1 MAVLSTGA
9 DAVGGE
15 RFGNCEYNDLKNHWR
30 MADPCTNLANIQPG
44 MIVSDENDD
53 RLYLATLV
61 SGCPCSEIL
70 QECIPLSDDARHGYG
85 NNEDASVGYDETTN
99 DALIVGVPFDG
110 KRGIIFCNQDI
121 VGQDFTGI
129 LAVDSQSRLS
139 IIDADYDSALTF
151 GWADDDKPNI
161 SVEGVTTG
169 LHLCFDGHV
178 AAVRFFAGAGVG
190 DNPFVAHFGYITA
203 SGTVRY
209 SRFAMDDTNDEF
221 EIEAEDHGDHE
232 GITVLIPQAD
242 QKFRVRGAG
251 RVLRFYVKSDG
262 EIGTNQAVAAGHSGG
277 YTPGVI
283 SHKIPIYDENQS
295 YLGDLP
301 IYETLS

>member
-30 MADPCTNLANIQPG
+30 MAGPCTNLANIQPG

-70 QECIPLSDDARHGYG
+70 QECVPLSDDARHGYG
-85 NNEDASVGYDETTN
+85 NDEDASVGYDETTN

-110 KRGIIFCNQDI
+110 KHGIIFCNQDVI
-121 VGQDFTGI
+121 DQDFTGI
-129 LAVDSQSRLS
+129 LLTALQPRVS
-139 IIDADYDSALTF
+139 IVDADYDSSISF
-151 GWADDDKPNI
+151 GFWGDDIPNI
-161 SVEGVTTG
+161 ECGQHALNLQWTADQDIVMFANSVLNENRDVYIY
-169 LHLCFDGHV
+169 
-178 AAVRFFAGAGVG
+178 
-190 DNPFVAHFGYITA
+190 GYISAGTA
-203 SGTVRY
+203 PRY
-209 SRFAMDDTNDEF
+209 ARFRMDDTFDEF
-221 EIEAEDHGDHE
+221 EIEAENNANHE
-232 GITVLIPQAD
+232 GITVLIQEAN
-242 QKFRVRGAG
+242 QKFRVRGTG
-251 RVLRFYVKSDG
+251 RALRFYVKSDG